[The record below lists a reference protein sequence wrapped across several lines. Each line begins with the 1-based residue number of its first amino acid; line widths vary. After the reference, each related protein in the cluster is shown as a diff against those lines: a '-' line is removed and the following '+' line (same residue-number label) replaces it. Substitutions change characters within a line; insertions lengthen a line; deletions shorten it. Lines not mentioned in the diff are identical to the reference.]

1 MSIDDLGDLFGLDLD
16 DEDVETVGG
25 LMAKLLNKVPIAGS
39 VVVYDGLELVAE
51 RATGRRNKIG
61 SVLVDEVVS
70 YLEATGRGNKMG
82 WVLVSRI
89 DADTD
94 DRRVDAATQLASGR
108 EARAS

>member
-1 MSIDDLGDLFGLDLD
+1 
-16 DEDVETVGG
+16 
-25 LMAKLLNKVPIAGS
+25 
-39 VVVYDGLELVAE
+39 VVAYDGLELVAE

-61 SVLVDEVVS
+61 SVI
-70 YLEATGRGNKMG
+70 
-82 WVLVSRI
+82 VSRI

>member
-1 MSIDDLGDLFGLDLD
+1 
-16 DEDVETVGG
+16 
-25 LMAKLLNKVPIAGS
+25 MAKLLNKVPIAGS

-61 SVLVDEVVS
+61 SVI
-70 YLEATGRGNKMG
+70 
-82 WVLVSRI
+82 VSRI